1 MSAALSPDR
10 PLLRLHA
17 PATEAPARITLR
29 YAYDE
34 YLVPELLGVEDST
47 RSDYERYILTYWE
60 DFERHAQT
68 SAQFA
73 QPAQAQPELNP
84 RMGHPWVLAEISS
97 RVVSA
102 FAQYLKSQEL
112 GPSTINKAVNA
123 VKRVIDLAGQEGHQV
138 NAIKVRPLPVKAA
151 QKHYLDDLQ
160 IQQLWSAANGA
171 QWPSQIGQRR
181 ARGSGMPPSTFWRA
195 VLILLRTYG
204 MRVQDLVAYESKK
217 EPILWSDIT
226 FSARTP
232 NPEGKCDWELGWLHY
247 TASKTGLEYY
257 LPLTRHARAAID
269 RLAHYA
275 RLACGGELPADRPI
289 LPCPTGHG
297 LNNTWKLLQATAH
310 VCKPTGGL
318 YQLEDF
324 RKTCATYLDEHSP
337 ELAYHVCGWSQV
349 GSKVAHKHYINAER
363 KLVASL
369 PSAPMPGCFDE
380 WLEQGYL
387 R

>member
-17 PATEAPARITLR
+17 PAVTDPARITIR
-29 YAYDE
+29 YAFEE
-34 YLVPELLGVEDST
+34 YLVPELTSVEDST
-47 RSDYERYILTYWE
+47 RADYQRFINYWE
-60 DFERHAQT
+60 DFERFAST
-68 SAQFA
+68 SAQFTH
-73 QPAQAQPELNP
+73 PAQGQPKQDPRIAQ
-84 RMGHPWVLAEISS
+84 PWVLTEISS

-102 FAQYLKSQEL
+102 FSQYLLSQEL
-112 GPSTINKAVNA
+112 GPSTVNKAVNA
-123 VKRVIDLAGQEGHQV
+123 VKRVIELAGQEGHEV
-138 NAIKVRPLPVKAA
+138 NAIKVKALKVKAA
-151 QKHYLDDLQ
+151 PKHYLDDLQ

-171 QWPSQIGQRR
+171 QWPSQVGKRR
-181 ARGSGMPPSTFWRA
+181 ATGSGMPPSTFWRS
-195 VLILLRTYG
+195 VLIMLRTYG
-204 MRVQDLVAYESKK
+204 MRVQDLVAYESRKS
-217 EPILWSDIT
+217 PILWGDVTLSP
-226 FSARTP
+226 RTP

-247 TASKTGLEYY
+247 TASKTGHEYY

-275 RLACGGELPADRPI
+275 QAACGGELPADRPI

-297 LNNTWKLLQATAH
+297 LNNTWKILQATAR
-310 VCKPTGGL
+310 VTKPTGEP

-324 RKTCATYLDEHSP
+324 RKTCATYLDEHCP
-337 ELAYHVCGWSQV
+337 ELAYHVCGWV
-349 GSKVAHKHYINAER
+349 HGGSKVAHKHYINSER

-380 WLEQGYL
+380 WLENPL